1 MLTNNDRK
9 DNKLEGVACRCCLS
23 IGHMISHIYI
33 YFYTYTYIHID
44 LTSSFHTC
52 LYS

>member
-1 MLTNNDRK
+1 MLTNNDRE
-9 DNKLEGVACRCCLS
+9 DDKLEGVACRCCLS

-33 YFYTYTYIHID
+33 FIYTYIHID
-44 LTSSFHTC
+44 LTSSFHTF